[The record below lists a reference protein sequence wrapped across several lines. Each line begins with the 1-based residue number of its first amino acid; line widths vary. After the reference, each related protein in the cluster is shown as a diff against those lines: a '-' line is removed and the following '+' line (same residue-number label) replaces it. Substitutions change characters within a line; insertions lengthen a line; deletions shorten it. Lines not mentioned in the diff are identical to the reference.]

1 MSAFDPSR
9 TFNDEAS
16 PHIRASFG
24 QHLNACGRLPGTA
37 IRASRIHGRTGD
49 TAVTEYAALVRAKP
63 EYYRGK
69 AEESRELSK
78 RCDDPTTRANLLDVA
93 EQYERL
99 ADKADREG

>member
-1 MSAFDPSR
+1 M
-9 TFNDEAS
+9 
-16 PHIRASFG
+16 
-24 QHLNACGRLPGTA
+24 
-37 IRASRIHGRTGD
+37 
-49 TAVTEYAALVRAKP
+49 RAKP

-69 AEESRELSK
+69 AEKSRELSK